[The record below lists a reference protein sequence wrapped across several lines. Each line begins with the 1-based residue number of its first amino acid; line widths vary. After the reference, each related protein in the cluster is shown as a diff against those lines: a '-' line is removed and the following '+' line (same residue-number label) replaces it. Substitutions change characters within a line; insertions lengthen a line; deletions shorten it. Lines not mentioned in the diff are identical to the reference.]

1 MFQRVEFR
9 DFVEAFERM
18 GRTENFTYEG
28 LRALFDYLESFE
40 EDTGEPVELD
50 VIGLCCDFTEYRN
63 LEEFRRD
70 CGDEFESLE
79 DVEEEYFI
87 IPVGDEGFIVQG

>member
-18 GRTENFTYEG
+18 WRTENFTYEG
-28 LRALFDYLESFE
+28 LRALFDFLESFE